1 MIQRTAFPVPT
12 VEGATHRPRGGGA
25 GLARRARLAITGA
38 LLGLCALASSDV
50 HAAPP
55 PSLPSEPIPDPGKAI
70 ASVDDASAI
79 AVNPAN
85 LAFMPG
91 AELRYTAVWTGDASP
106 LPPRGHSIALALPFW
121 GLGTGLRVDLI
132 TPPDGAPP
140 PFDDSY
146 YWVRWPL
153 SMSFGDTLGL
163 GTTFAWGRSDTP
175 SLDSFFSISTGLT
188 WRVFPH
194 LAVSL
199 IAHDWNRPVS
209 RAGTTIQRS
218 YDAGIAVRPVGGR
231 RGLELGLETTFYES
245 DRELVPKATIGVDVP
260 RVGRLRGD
268 IAVRDLTGSPNVL
281 ATVGLDVNFG
291 FLQVF
296 GGGVLGDAISLD
308 GSGFYAGAALRTF
321 REPGMKLPARVAR
334 IRIDSTPG
342 VRRHTRFLRR
352 LWRLANDP
360 EIDGVVLVLRAEPAS
375 SLAHAEEVGDAIRG
389 IRARGKKV
397 ICHLEDAGGR
407 SLHVCSQA
415 DRVAMNP
422 AGGLR
427 FAGISS
433 QYYYF
438 GGLLKKL
445 GVKAEFV
452 RIGDHKLAAEQFAR
466 SEGSPIAQLDHQDL
480 VDQFE
485 RIYLH
490 DVGGGRGIPAGE
502 LKQRIA
508 RGPFLA
514 SEARDLGLIDQL
526 AYDDEIDRVVEET
539 MGRRARVV
547 DDEPVARAPARWTDA
562 KKIALV
568 YLAGDMMDGES
579 QSIPFLG
586 VKVAGSFTIARALK
600 RAREDSSVRAV
611 VLRVA
616 TGGGSSLAADVILR
630 EAILTA
636 RAKPLIVSMGSS
648 AASGGYYASVA
659 GKPIFAN
666 RATITGSIG
675 IFYGKVDVSGL
686 LHKLGVNIEA
696 YRTAPR
702 ADAESFFRPFTDDER
717 RELGRKVKQFYDLFI
732 ARVSEGRGMKAEDV
746 DAIARGRV
754 WTGAQARE
762 RKLVDRIGGLR
773 EALAEARKLGDLPA
787 DAPILELPEEDE
799 SLLGFLLNLAGIT
812 AAGAQVPV
820 GALVPPALLDV
831 ARALTPFM
839 IFDSSKP
846 LARAEFVEGMTF
858 GGLRSSSAEED

>member
-1 MIQRTAFPVPT
+1 MPSFPKAP
-12 VEGATHRPRGGGA
+12 HRSSDRFCFV
-25 GLARRARLAITGA
+25 RRAASVA
-38 LLGLCALASSDV
+38 LLGVCSLAATTAS
-50 HAAPP
+50 AAPP
-55 PSLPSEPIPDPGKAI
+55 PLLPSNPIPDPGKAI
-70 ASVDDASAI
+70 ASVEDASTI

-85 LAFMPG
+85 LAFLPG
-91 AELRYTAVWTGDASP
+91 PELRWVTVWTGDASP
-106 LPPRGHSIALALPFW
+106 LPIRGSSIGLALPIW
-121 GLGTGLRVDLI
+121 GLGTGLRVDFFS
-132 TPPDGAPP
+132 PPDSAPA

-153 SMSFGDTLGL
+153 SLSLGDTVGL
-163 GTTFAWGRSDTP
+163 GTTFAWGRSDAP
-175 SLDSFFSISTGLT
+175 ALDGFFSVTSGLT
-188 WRVFPH
+188 WRVSPY
-194 LAVSL
+194 LAASL
-199 IAHDWNRPVS
+199 VAHDWNRPVS
-209 RAGTTIQRS
+209 RAVTTIQRS
-218 YDAGIAVRPVGGR
+218 YDLGVAVRPAGGR
-231 RGLELGLETTFYES
+231 RGLEIGLETTFYES
-245 DRELVPKATIGVDVP
+245 DLELVPKATIGVDVP
-260 RVGRLRGD
+260 YIGRLRGD
-268 IAVRDLTGSPNVL
+268 LAMRDLAGSPNVL
-281 ATVGLDVNFG
+281 ATVGLDVNLG
-291 FLQVF
+291 FLQLS
-296 GGGVLGDAISLD
+296 GGAVLGDAISLN
-308 GSGFYAGAALRTF
+308 GTGFYAGAALRSF
-321 REPGMKLPARVAR
+321 REPGVRFPARVAK
-334 IRIDSTPG
+334 IRLDATPG

-360 EIDGVVLVLRAEPAS
+360 EVDGVVLVLRAEPAS

-407 SLHVCSQA
+407 ALHVCAQA
-415 DRVAMNP
+415 DHIAMNP

-466 SEGSPIAQLDHQDL
+466 SEGSPIAQQDHQDL

-490 DVGGGRGIPAGE
+490 DVGGGRGISAAE
-502 LKQRIA
+502 LKKTIE

-514 SEARDLGLIDQL
+514 SEAKGARLIDQL
-526 AYDDEIDRVVEET
+526 AYDDEIDRVVEDV
-539 MGRRARVV
+539 MKQRVRIV
-547 DDEPVARAPARWTDA
+547 DDEPAIRAPQRWTDA
-562 KKIALV
+562 KKIAMV

-579 QSIPFLG
+579 QSIPLLG
-586 VKVAGSFTIARALK
+586 IKVAGSFTIARALK
-600 RAREDSSVRAV
+600 RAREDSTVRAV

-636 RAKPLIVSMGSS
+636 RVKPLIVSMGSS

-659 GKPIFAN
+659 GRPIFAN

-686 LHKLGVNIEA
+686 LHKLGVSIEA
-696 YRTAPR
+696 FRSAPR
-702 ADAESFFRPFTDDER
+702 ADAESFFRPFTDEER
-717 RELGRKVKQFYDLFI
+717 RELGVKVKQFYDLFI

-754 WTGAQARE
+754 WTGAQAKD

-787 DAPILELPEEDE
+787 DAPIIELPEEDD
-799 SLLGFLLNLAGIT
+799 SLLGFLLGLAGVS
-812 AAGAQVPV
+812 AAGAQVPA
-820 GALVPPALLDV
+820 GAFVPPALLEV
-831 ARALTPFM
+831 ARSLAPFM

-846 LARAEFVEGMTF
+846 LARAEIIEGGSF
-858 GGLRSSSAEED
+858 GGSRATTEDE